1 MPASSGLR
9 SRPQVGLMRHRS
21 GRRVYIS
28 GLAEILPRFHVLP
41 ILLVAGLTL
50 AAASLW
56 TYAMYSDEAY
66 AEIDAPSI
74 TGTIKVT
81 N

>member
-9 SRPQVGLMRHRS
+9 SRPKVGLMRSRS
-21 GRRVYIS
+21 DYRLHIG
-28 GLAEILPRFHVLP
+28 GLAQILPKFLVLP
-41 ILLVAGLTL
+41 IVLVAGLTL
-50 AAASLW
+50 ATTSIW
-56 TYAMYSDEAY
+56 TYAMHIDEAY
-66 AEIDAPSI
+66 AEIDAPAI

>member
-9 SRPQVGLMRHRS
+9 SRPRTGLMRPRSEHRLHM
-21 GRRVYIS
+21 G
-28 GLAEILPRFHVLP
+28 GLAQMLPKFLVLP

-50 AAASLW
+50 ASASLW
-56 TYAMYSDEAY
+56 TYAMHLDEAY

-74 TGTIKVT
+74 TGTIKAT

>member
-9 SRPQVGLMRHRS
+9 SRPQIGLMRPRS
-21 GRRVYIS
+21 DQRLHIG
-28 GLAEILPRFHVLP
+28 GLAQLLPKFLVLP

-50 AAASLW
+50 ASASLW
-56 TYAMYSDEAY
+56 TYAMHVDEAY

>member
-9 SRPQVGLMRHRS
+9 SRPKIGLMRPRSDHRLH
-21 GRRVYIS
+21 IN
-28 GLAEILPRFHVLP
+28 GLTQMLPKFLVLP
-41 ILLVAGLTL
+41 ILVIAGLTL
-50 AAASLW
+50 AATSLW
-56 TYAMYSDEAY
+56 TYAMHIDEAY

-81 N
+81 H

>member
-9 SRPQVGLMRHRS
+9 SRPQVGLMRPRS
-21 GRRVYIS
+21 GQRLHIN
-28 GLAEILPRFHVLP
+28 GLAQMLPKSLVLP

-50 AAASLW
+50 AATSLW
-56 TYAMYSDEAY
+56 TYAMHNDEAY

>member
-9 SRPQVGLMRHRS
+9 SRPQIGLMTPRSDHRLH
-21 GRRVYIS
+21 IN
-28 GLAEILPRFHVLP
+28 GLTQMLPKFLVLP
-41 ILLVAGLTL
+41 ILVIAGLTL
-50 AAASLW
+50 AATSLW
-56 TYAMYSDEAY
+56 TYAMHIDEAY

-81 N
+81 H

>member
-9 SRPQVGLMRHRS
+9 SRPQVGLMRPRSDHRLHI
-21 GRRVYIS
+21 G
-28 GLAEILPRFHVLP
+28 GLAQMLPKFLVLP
-41 ILLVAGLTL
+41 IILVAGLTL
-50 AAASLW
+50 ASAGLW
-56 TYAMYSDEAY
+56 TYAIHADEAY
-66 AEIDAPSI
+66 AEIEAPTI